1 MPSQIKIKTLAL
13 GRLIKEEK
21 MYKQETVEQAERVEK
36 MKSNGDDEYEI
47 KKQVEVLKDTEQMV
61 PIMRKKI
68 VEMKESLEGI
78 LVSIERSWD

>member
-1 MPSQIKIKTLAL
+1 
-13 GRLIKEEK
+13 